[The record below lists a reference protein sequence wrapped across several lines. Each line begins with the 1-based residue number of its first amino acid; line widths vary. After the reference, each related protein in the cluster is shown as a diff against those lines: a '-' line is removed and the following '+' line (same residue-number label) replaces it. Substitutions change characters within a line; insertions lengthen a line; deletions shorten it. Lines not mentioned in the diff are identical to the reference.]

1 MASIK
6 AMTKPQP
13 MRRNADM
20 PKAPEGWP
28 VGSFTDYADAQR
40 AVDYLADR
48 ADFPVEDV
56 TIVGVNLMQVEKV
69 VGRLTWG
76 RVLWGGAF
84 SGAWLGLFFGL
95 LMSLFVTENWW
106 VPIVVAVVFGIVFG
120 VISAAVGYAASK
132 GARDFAS
139 TTQIVAARYDVL
151 CQPKSAERARDLISE
166 LTKQP
171 RRADRA

>member
-1 MASIK
+1 
-6 AMTKPQP
+6 
-13 MRRNADM
+13 M

-40 AVDYLADR
+40 AVDYLADS

-69 VGRLTWG
+69 VGRLTWS
-76 RVLWGGAF
+76 RVLFGGAF

-106 VPIVVAVVFGIVFG
+106 FPIVVAVVFGIVFG
-120 VISAAVGYAASK
+120 VISAAIGYAASR
-132 GARDFAS
+132 GARDFSS
-139 TTQIVAARYDVL
+139 TTQIVASRYDVL

-166 LTKQP
+166 VSQKP
-171 RRADRA
+171 RLPRD